1 MRLKVILMLKM
12 KESLASCT
20 LCPRQCGA
28 NRTKGELGY
37 CSTDSEPL
45 VASITI
51 HKGEEPA
58 LSGSTGVC
66 NVFFAHCNLSCCF
79 CQNHQISRN
88 SNHSSQWI
96 RDYETIIQRIVEIL
110 DRGIKI
116 LGFVSP
122 THQVPQMVTIIEM
135 LNQIGYKPRVVYNS
149 NGYDSPEVL
158 RMLYDY
164 VDIYLPDIK
173 YFDDE
178 LAVKYSHAP
187 SYFSIATKAL
197 KEMIWQKGTSLQ
209 LDDEGIVEQGVIVR
223 HLVLPGHSADSMRIL
238 REISE
243 ISNNLTISLMSQFH
257 PSNDSLNCI
266 DRSVTKREYEVVV
279 SELKRMGFH
288 RGWVQNMGSNTYYL
302 PNFEKKNP
310 FND

>member
-1 MRLKVILMLKM
+1 
-12 KESLASCT
+12 
-20 LCPRQCGA
+20 
-28 NRTKGELGY
+28 
-37 CSTDSEPL
+37 
-45 VASITI
+45 
-51 HKGEEPA
+51 
-58 LSGSTGVC
+58 
-66 NVFFAHCNLSCCF
+66 
-79 CQNHQISRN
+79 
-88 SNHSSQWI
+88 
-96 RDYETIIQRIVEIL
+96 
-110 DRGIKI
+110 
-116 LGFVSP
+116 
-122 THQVPQMVTIIEM
+122 MVTIIEM

-266 DRSVTKREYEVVV
+266 SRSVTKREYEVVV